1 MHVVHAF
8 NQIHH
13 LIIRNQVI
21 QNIHRITAVA
31 EEEEEENS
39 Q

>member
-13 LIIRNQVI
+13 LITRNQVI
-21 QNIHRITAVA
+21 QNIHRITAAV
-31 EEEEEENS
+31 EEEEENS